1 MNSTSTSTS
10 PKITEGAVVV
20 SPPDNIAVLEQMGLP
35 AKAKAIADLQMHS
48 SSREIPD
55 PLEQWEHPSNV
66 KLKPEGWWLTEN
78 ASFHGQASAINSYK
92 EVSAPSETEL
102 SGATAAF
109 CVTKDGRLLGIIS
122 PNGRDEASV
131 WISTACARVQATA
144 ASSGKASALTL
155 TGDGWTVQL
164 SSVDRLYRHVK
175 SGGSAVKTGA
185 KIAAFAAADIL
196 ILPGGGKRSSE
207 VEGRFETNQTPS
219 FVEAIRNGS
228 GVTSHFE
235 FVKPDGPP
243 LGQGY
248 RWIADPGLG
257 GVYRLERKGEP
268 TTATFLVD
276 RELPR
281 DEQLAALDA
290 IGWAPRAMVDWVRK
304 RVEDENEP
312 KLSRP
317 ELPDGRVNHPFWLNS
332 LGLNVGDGPQ
342 DHPVTR
348 YLWPSLSGDEPSL
361 DAGEQI
367 LHEYRAEDVHLSA
380 PSSADQAYSSSE
392 IGTGKTVAT
401 RIFVTNQRLI
411 VVAARSQD
419 AVQDGKAWWA
429 SHFRHEWIYEVGTE
443 STKKFKVKMLTLKPK
458 PGTETHE
465 TALYV
470 RMRQS
475 SAAVHELKFP
485 KFADASFITSLLAAL
500 TASPGRSVSDTNY
513 HHNYPVRD
521 LTGVEVDRTAKVISG
536 AIPYSLPLDLTSYAP
551 D

>member
-1 MNSTSTSTS
+1 VSTTSTS
-10 PKITEGAVVV
+10 PKITEGAVLV
-20 SPPDNIAVLEQMGLP
+20 PPPENIPVLEQMGLP
-35 AKAKAIADLQMHS
+35 AKAKAIADLQMRS

-55 PLEQWEHPSNV
+55 PLDHWEHPSNLN
-66 KLKPEGWWLTEN
+66 LKPEGWWISED
-78 ASFHGQASAINSYK
+78 ASFKGQASAINSYK
-92 EVSAPSETEL
+92 EVSASSETEL

-122 PNGRDEASV
+122 PNGSNEASV
-131 WISTACARVQATA
+131 WISTACAHVEAAA
-144 ASSGKASALTL
+144 ASSGKDSALTIS
-155 TGDGWTVQL
+155 GDAWNVHL
-164 SSVDRLYRHVK
+164 SSVHRLYRHVK

-185 KIAAFAAADIL
+185 KIAALAAADIL

-228 GVTSHFE
+228 GVSSRFQ

-248 RWIADPGLG
+248 CWISDPGLG

-276 RELPR
+276 RALPR
-281 DEQLAALDA
+281 NEQLAALDA

-317 ELPDGRVNHPFWLNS
+317 ELPAGRVNHPFWLNS
-332 LGLNVGDGPQ
+332 LGLNIGDEPQ
-342 DHPVTR
+342 THPVTR
-348 YLWPSLSGDEPSL
+348 YLWPSVSGGEPSL
-361 DAGEQI
+361 DAGERV
-367 LHEYRAEDVHLSA
+367 LNEYRAPHVHLSA

-392 IGTGKTVAT
+392 IGTGKTGAT
-401 RIFVTNQRLI
+401 RIFVTNQRVI
-411 VVAARSQD
+411 VVAVRSQD
-419 AVQDGKAWWA
+419 AVQDGKAWWV

-443 STKKFKVKMLTLKPK
+443 SKKKFKVKMLTLKPK

-465 TALYV
+465 AAVYV
-470 RMRQS
+470 RIRQW

-485 KFADASFITSLLAAL
+485 EFADASFITSLLAAL
-500 TASPGRSVSDTNY
+500 TANPGRSVSDTNY
-513 HHNYPVRD
+513 HHSHPVRD
-521 LTGVEVDRTAKVISG
+521 LTGVELDRTAKVISG
-536 AIPYSLPLDLTSYAP
+536 AIPYSLPLDLAS
-551 D
+551 

>member
-1 MNSTSTSTS
+1 VSTTSPS
-10 PKITEGAVVV
+10 PKITECAVVV
-20 SPPDNIAVLEQMGLP
+20 PPPDNVTVLEQMGLP
-35 AKAKAIADLQMHS
+35 AKAKAIADLQMRS

-55 PLEQWEHPSNV
+55 PLEHWEHPANL
-66 KLKPEGWWLTEN
+66 KLKPEGWWLSEN
-78 ASFHGQASAINSYK
+78 ASFTGQASAINSYK
-92 EVSAPSETEL
+92 EVSAPSETAL

-109 CVTKDGRLLGIIS
+109 CVTTDGRLLGIIS

-131 WISTACARVQATA
+131 WISTSCARIQAAA
-144 ASSGKASALTL
+144 ASSAKASALTIS
-155 TGDGWTVQL
+155 GDGWTVQL
-164 SSVDRLYRHVK
+164 SSVDRLHRHVK

-185 KIAAFAAADIL
+185 KLAAFAAADIL
-196 ILPGGGKRSSE
+196 ILPSGGKRSSE

-219 FVEAIRNGS
+219 FVDAIRNGS
-228 GVTSHFE
+228 SVSSRFE

-281 DEQLAALDA
+281 DAQLAALDA

-304 RVEDENEP
+304 RVEDESEP

-317 ELPDGRVNHPFWLNS
+317 ELPAGRVSHPFWLNS

-342 DHPVTR
+342 THPVAR
-348 YLWPSLSGDEPSL
+348 YLWPSLSGGEPSL
-361 DAGEQI
+361 DADEQV
-367 LHEYRAEDVHLSA
+367 LHEYRSPHVHLSA
-380 PSSADQAYSSSE
+380 PGSAEQPSSSSE
-392 IGTGKTVAT
+392 IGTGKTGAV

-419 AVQDGKAWWA
+419 AVQDGTEWWV
-429 SHFRHEWIYEVGTE
+429 SHFRHEWIYEIGTE
-443 STKKFKVKMLTLKPK
+443 AKKKVKVKMLSLKPK

-465 TALYV
+465 TAAYV

-475 SAAVHELKFP
+475 GVTVHELMFP
-485 KFADASFITSLLAAL
+485 EFADASFITDLLAAL
-500 TASPGRSVSDTNY
+500 TATPGRSVSDANY
-513 HHNYPVRD
+513 HHNYPVIG
-521 LTGVEVDRTAKVISG
+521 LVGVEVDRTAKVISG
-536 AIPYSLPLDLTSYAP
+536 AVPYSLPLGLASDR
-551 D
+551 

>member
-1 MNSTSTSTS
+1 L

-20 SPPDNIAVLEQMGLP
+20 PPPDNIAVLEQMGIP
-35 AKAKAIADLQMHS
+35 AKAKAIADLQMRS

-66 KLKPEGWWLTEN
+66 KLKPEGWWLTES
-78 ASFHGQASAINSYK
+78 ASFQGQASAINSYK

-109 CVTKDGRLLGIIS
+109 CVTKDGRMLGIIS

-144 ASSGKASALTL
+144 ASSGKASALTI
-155 TGDGWTVQL
+155 TGDGWTAQL
-164 SSVDRLYRHVK
+164 SSVARLYRHVK
-175 SGGSAVKTGA
+175 SGGSVVKTGA

-196 ILPGGGKRSSE
+196 ILPAGRKRSSE
-207 VEGRFETNQTPS
+207 VEGRFETNQTSS

-228 GVTSHFE
+228 GVSSRFE

-276 RELPR
+276 RELPK

-290 IGWAPRAMVDWVRK
+290 IDWAPRAMVDWVRK

-317 ELPDGRVNHPFWLNS
+317 ELPAGRVNHPFWLNS
-332 LGLNVGDGPQ
+332 LGLNMGDGPQ
-342 DHPVTR
+342 AHPVTR
-348 YLWPSLSGDEPSL
+348 YLWPSLSSGEPSL
-361 DAGEQI
+361 DSGEQI
-367 LHEYRAEDVHLSA
+367 LHEYRAQHVHLSA
-380 PSSADQAYSSSE
+380 PSSAEQAYSSSE
-392 IGTGKTVAT
+392 IGTGKTGAT

-411 VVAARSQD
+411 SVAQRSQD
-419 AVQDGKAWWA
+419 AAQDGKAWWA
-429 SHFRHEWIYEVGTE
+429 AHFRYEWVYEVGTE
-443 STKKFKVKMLTLKPK
+443 STKKFKVKMISLKPK

-475 SAAVHELKFP
+475 GAAVHELKFP
-485 KFADASFITSLLAAL
+485 EFADASFIPNLLAAIA
-500 TASPGRSVSDTNY
+500 TTPSRSVSDTSY
-513 HHNYPVRD
+513 HHEA
-521 LTGVEVDRTAKVISG
+521 TGLEMNRTATVISG
-536 AIPYSLPLDLTSYAP
+536 EIPFSLPLGLVS
-551 D
+551 

>member
-1 MNSTSTSTS
+1 MNPTSTL

-20 SPPDNIAVLEQMGLP
+20 PPPENIAALEQMGLP
-35 AKAKAIADLQMHS
+35 AKAKAIADLQMRS

-55 PLEQWEHPSNV
+55 PLEHWEHPSNL
-66 KLKPEGWWLTEN
+66 KLKPEGWWLSGN
-78 ASFHGQASAINSYK
+78 ASFKGQASAINSYK

-102 SGATAAF
+102 RGATAAF

-122 PNGRDEASV
+122 PNGRNEPSV
-131 WISTACARVQATA
+131 WISAACARVQAA
-144 ASSGKASALTL
+144 AAGSGKASTL
-155 TGDGWTVQL
+155 TISGDGWNVHL

-185 KIAAFAAADIL
+185 KIAAFAFVDIL
-196 ILPGGGKRSSE
+196 ILPSGGKRSSE

-228 GVTSHFE
+228 GVSSRFE

-248 RWIADPGLG
+248 RWISEPGLG

-290 IGWAPRAMVDWVRK
+290 IGWAPRTMVDWVRK

-317 ELPDGRVNHPFWLNS
+317 ELPAGRVNHPFWLNS

-342 DHPVTR
+342 THPVTR
-348 YLWPSLSGDEPSL
+348 YLWPSVSGGEPSL
-361 DAGEQI
+361 DAGEQV
-367 LHEYRAEDVHLSA
+367 LHEYRSQHVHLSA
-380 PSSADQAYSSSE
+380 PSSSDQAYSGSE
-392 IGTGKTVAT
+392 IGAGNTGAA

-411 VVAARSQD
+411 VVAARAQD
-419 AVQDGKAWWA
+419 VVQDGKAWWV
-429 SHFRHEWIYEVGTE
+429 SHFRHEWIYETGTE
-443 STKKFKVKMLTLKPK
+443 SRKKFKVKMLTLKPK
-458 PGTETHE
+458 PGTETYE
-465 TALYV
+465 TAVYV

-475 SAAVHELKFP
+475 GAAVHELKFSEL
-485 KFADASFITSLLAAL
+485 ADAAFITNLLATITA
-500 TASPGRSVSDTNY
+500 ASPSRSVSDTTY
-513 HHNYPVRD
+513 RHDAPG
-521 LTGVEVDRTAKVISG
+521 LEVDRTAKVISY
-536 AIPYSLPLDLTSYAP
+536 AVPYSLPLGLAG
-551 D
+551 

>member
-1 MNSTSTSTS
+1 VNTTSTS

-20 SPPDNIAVLEQMGLP
+20 PPPDNIAVLEQMGIP
-35 AKAKAIADLQMHS
+35 AKATSIADLQMRS

-66 KLKPEGWWLTEN
+66 KLKPEGWWLSEN
-78 ASFHGQASAINSYK
+78 ASFHGEASAINSYK

-131 WISTACARVQATA
+131 WINTACARVQATA
-144 ASSGKASALTL
+144 GSSGNASALSITS
-155 TGDGWTVQL
+155 DGWTVQL

-175 SGGSAVKTGA
+175 SGGSAVKTGT

-207 VEGRFETNQTPS
+207 VEGRFETDQTPS

-228 GVTSHFE
+228 GVSSRFE

-268 TTATFLVD
+268 TTATCLVD
-276 RELPR
+276 RELPK

-290 IGWAPRAMVDWVRK
+290 IDWAPRATVDWVRK
-304 RVEDENEP
+304 RIEDGAEP
-312 KLSRP
+312 KLWRP
-317 ELPDGRVNHPFWLNS
+317 GLPAGRVNHPFWLNV
-332 LGLNVGDGPQ
+332 LGLNVADGPQ
-342 DHPVTR
+342 AHPVTR
-348 YLWPSLSGDEPSL
+348 YLWPSLSGGEPSL
-361 DAGEQI
+361 DSGEQ
-367 LHEYRAEDVHLSA
+367 LLQEYRAQGVYLSA
-380 PSSADQAYSSSE
+380 PSAAEQPYSGSE
-392 IGTGKTVAT
+392 IGTGKTGAA

-411 VVAARSQD
+411 VVATRSQD
-419 AVQDGKAWWA
+419 AVQDDKAWWI
-429 SHFRHEWIYEVGTE
+429 SHFRYEWIYEVGTQ

-465 TALYV
+465 TAPYV

-485 KFADASFITSLLAAL
+485 EFADASFLATLLAAI
-500 TASPGRSVSDTNY
+500 TTTTGRSVSDTSY
-513 HHNYPVRD
+513 HHEA
-521 LTGVEVDRTAKVISG
+521 TGLEVNRTARVISG
-536 AIPYSLPLDLTSYAP
+536 EVPYSLPLGLASHASD
-551 D
+551 

>member
-1 MNSTSTSTS
+1 VSTALPS
-10 PKITEGAVVV
+10 PKITECAVVV
-20 SPPDNIAVLEQMGLP
+20 PPPENIAVLDQMGLP
-35 AKAKAIADLQMHS
+35 AKAKAIADLQMRS

-55 PLEQWEHPSNV
+55 PLEHWEHPSNL
-66 KLKPEGWWLTEN
+66 KLKPEGWWISED
-78 ASFHGQASAINSYK
+78 ASFTGQASAINSYQ

-102 SGATAAF
+102 SAATAAF

-122 PNGRDEASV
+122 PNGRSEASV
-131 WISTACARVQATA
+131 WISTACARVQVAA
-144 ASSGKASALTL
+144 ASSGKASALTIS
-155 TGDGWTVQL
+155 GDGWNVDL
-164 SSVDRLYRHVK
+164 SSVHRLYRHVK

-219 FVEAIRNGS
+219 FVEAIRSGS
-228 GVTSHFE
+228 GVGSRFE

-248 RWIADPGLG
+248 RWISDPGLG
-257 GVYRLERKGEP
+257 CVYRLERKGEP

-290 IGWAPRAMVDWVRK
+290 INWAPRAMVDWVRK

-317 ELPDGRVNHPFWLNS
+317 ELPAGRVTHPFWLNS
-332 LGLNVGDGPQ
+332 LGLNVADGPQ

-348 YLWPSLSGDEPSL
+348 YLWPSLSAGEPSL
-361 DAGEQI
+361 DADEQI
-367 LHEYRAEDVHLSA
+367 LHEYRAQHVHLSA
-380 PSSADQAYSSSE
+380 PSSAEQAYSSSE
-392 IGTGKTVAT
+392 IGTGKTGAT
-401 RIFVTNQRLI
+401 RLFVTNQRLI
-411 VVAARSQD
+411 IVAARSKD
-419 AVQDGKAWWA
+419 AVQDGKAWWV
-429 SHFRHEWIYEVGTE
+429 SHFRHEWIYEIGTE
-443 STKKFKVKMLTLKPK
+443 ASTRFKVKMVTLKPK
-458 PGTETHE
+458 PGTETRE

-475 SAAVHELKFP
+475 GPTVHELKFP
-485 KFADASFITSLLAAL
+485 AFADASFPASLLAAL
-500 TASPGRSVSDTNY
+500 TASPGRSVSEATY

-521 LTGVEVDRTAKVISG
+521 LTGVELIRTAKVISG
-536 AIPYSLPLDLTSYAP
+536 VIPYSLPLGLAG
-551 D
+551 

>member
-1 MNSTSTSTS
+1 VSTTSTS

-20 SPPDNIAVLEQMGLP
+20 PPPDNIAVLEQMGIP
-35 AKAKAIADLQMHS
+35 AKATAIADLQMRS

-55 PLEQWEHPSNV
+55 PLEQWEHPSNA
-66 KLKPEGWWLTEN
+66 KLKPEGWWLTES

-92 EVSAPSETEL
+92 EVSAPAETEL

-109 CVTKDGRLLGIIS
+109 CVTKDGRLLGIVS

-144 ASSGKASALTL
+144 ASSGKASALTI
-155 TGDGWTVQL
+155 TGDGWTAQL
-164 SSVDRLYRHVK
+164 SSVHRVYRHVK

-228 GVTSHFE
+228 GVSSRFE

-257 GVYRLERKGEP
+257 GVYRLERKGQP

-290 IGWAPRAMVDWVRK
+290 IDWAPRAMVDWVRK

-317 ELPDGRVNHPFWLNS
+317 ELPAGRVNHPFWLNA
-332 LGLNVGDGPQ
+332 LGLNMGDGPQ
-342 DHPVTR
+342 AHPVTR
-348 YLWPSLSGDEPSL
+348 YLWPSLSGGEPSL
-361 DAGEQI
+361 DSGEHI
-367 LHEYRAEDVHLSA
+367 LHEYHAQRVHLSA
-380 PSSADQAYSSSE
+380 PNSAAQAYSSSE
-392 IGTGKTVAT
+392 IGTGKTGAT

-411 VVAARSQD
+411 AVARRSQD

-429 SHFRHEWIYEVGTE
+429 AHFRFEWIYEVGTE
-443 STKKFKVKMLTLKPK
+443 STKKFKVKMISLKPK
-458 PGTETHE
+458 PGTETHA

-475 SAAVHELKFP
+475 GASVHELKFP
-485 KFADASFITSLLAAL
+485 EFADASFIPNLLAAIA
-500 TASPGRSVSDTNY
+500 TTPSRSVSDTSY
-513 HHNYPVRD
+513 HHEA
-521 LTGVEVDRTAKVISG
+521 TGVEMNRTATVISG
-536 AIPYSLPLDLTSYAP
+536 EIPYSLPLGLVN
-551 D
+551 

>member
-1 MNSTSTSTS
+1 MSTTSSS

-20 SPPDNIAVLEQMGLP
+20 PPPENIAVLQQMGLP
-35 AKAKAIADLQMHS
+35 AKAKVIGDLQMRS

-55 PLEQWEHPSNV
+55 PLEHWEHPSNL
-66 KLKPEGWWLTEN
+66 KLKPEGWWLSEN
-78 ASFHGQASAINSYK
+78 ASFNGQASAINSYK

-102 SGATAAF
+102 NGATAAF

-131 WISTACARVQATA
+131 WISTACARVQASA
-144 ASSGKASALTL
+144 ASSGKASALTIS
-155 TGDGWTVQL
+155 GDGWNVHL
-164 SSVDRLYRHVK
+164 SGVDRLYRHVK

-228 GVTSHFE
+228 GVSSRFE

-281 DEQLAALDA
+281 DQQLAALDA
-290 IGWAPRAMVDWVRK
+290 VGWAPRTMVDWVRK
-304 RVEDENEP
+304 RIEDESEP
-312 KLSRP
+312 KLARP
-317 ELPDGRVNHPFWLNS
+317 ELPPGRVTHPFWLNS

-342 DHPVTR
+342 AHPVTR
-348 YLWPSLSGDEPSL
+348 YLWPSLSGGGPSL
-361 DAGEQI
+361 DDGEQV
-367 LHEYRAEDVHLSA
+367 LHEYRSQHVHLSA
-380 PSSADQAYSSSE
+380 PSSAEQAYSSVE
-392 IGTGKTVAT
+392 IGTGKTDAA

-411 VVAARSQD
+411 VVAARSQE
-419 AVQDGKAWWA
+419 VVEDGRKWWV

-443 STKKFKVKMLTLKPK
+443 SRKKFKVKMLTLKPK
-458 PGTETHE
+458 AGTETHE

-475 SAAVHELKFP
+475 GAAVHELKFSEI
-485 KFADASFITSLLAAL
+485 ADPAFIADLVATITGAGS
-500 TASPGRSVSDTNY
+500 GRAVSDISW
-513 HHNYPVRD
+513 HHEA
-521 LTGVEVDRTAKVISG
+521 TGFEVDRKAKAISG
-536 AIPYSLPLDLTSYAP
+536 EIPYSLPLGVAR
-551 D
+551 

>member
-1 MNSTSTSTS
+1 MR
-10 PKITEGAVVV
+10 
-20 SPPDNIAVLEQMGLP
+20 
-35 AKAKAIADLQMHS
+35 S

-55 PLEQWEHPSNV
+55 PLEQWEHPSNL
-66 KLKPEGWWLTEN
+66 KLKPEGWWLSEN
-78 ASFHGQASAINSYK
+78 AAFNGQASAINSYK
-92 EVSAPSETEL
+92 EVSAPSEMAL
-102 SGATAAF
+102 SDATAAF

-131 WISTACARVQATA
+131 WISTGCVHVQATA
-144 ASSGKASALTL
+144 ASSGRASALTI

-164 SSVDRLYRHVK
+164 SSVDRLHRHVK

-219 FVEAIRNGS
+219 FVGAIRDGS
-228 GVTSHFE
+228 GASSRFE

-248 RWIADPGLG
+248 RWVADPGLG

-290 IGWAPRAMVDWVRK
+290 IDWAPRAMVDWVRK
-304 RVEDENEP
+304 RIEDENEP

-317 ELPDGRVNHPFWLNS
+317 ALPDGRVNHPFWLNS
-332 LGLNVGDGPQ
+332 LGLNVGDGSEV
-342 DHPVTR
+342 HPVTR
-348 YLWPSLSGDEPSL
+348 YLWPSLSGGEPSM
-361 DAGEQI
+361 DSGEQV
-367 LHEYRAEDVHLSA
+367 LHEYHAQHVHLSA
-380 PSSADQAYSSSE
+380 PNSAEQAYSSSE
-392 IGTGKTVAT
+392 IGTGKTGAA

-419 AVQDGKAWWA
+419 AVQDGKASWV
-429 SHFRHEWIYEVGTE
+429 SHFRYEWIYEVGTE

-458 PGTETHE
+458 PGTETHA
-465 TALYV
+465 TAPYV

-475 SAAVHELKFP
+475 SQAVHELKFP
-485 KFADASFITSLLAAL
+485 DLSDASFITNLLA
-500 TASPGRSVSDTNY
+500 TMTTDPSRSVSDTSY
-513 HHNYPVRD
+513 HHEA
-521 LTGVEVDRTAKVISG
+521 TGFEVDRTAKVISG
-536 AIPYSLPLDLTSYAP
+536 AIPYSLPLSLTN
-551 D
+551 